1 MMFDSREFPKPL
13 DEELFNTWLENGR
26 LSRLRYH
33 YLLVVWD
40 ELEAE
45 YQPVYVEHRNQIK
58 EYERYPG
65 VIGRESLVAAYDLY
79 SESRIV

>member
-1 MMFDSREFPKPL
+1 MMFDSPEFPKSL
-13 DEELFNTWLENGR
+13 DEALFDTWLENGR
-26 LSRLRYH
+26 ESRMSYH
-33 YLLVVWD
+33 YLLVVWN

-45 YQPVYVEHRNQIK
+45 YQPVYVDHRNKIK